1 MLTISAAVDY
11 RYLPL
16 STTIYKDH
24 WLYPGPGIPLVPP
37 GVPKLI
43 PNIKW
48 SKCHSF
54 LLFFFDAG
62 RRLPLQR
69 RIDMAANDL
78 VQDASLPVAS
88 SIMASDNH
96 DPEKSAM
103 VSGGISGATNV
114 CSRKPPM
121 SVPVEQNKGGYS
133 SSNGSFF
140 YGTSNSLPL
149 SPDTGRR
156 DRPSTN
162 GRFQPYE
169 RKPLSRKSSQKDE
182 EMFSS
187 SPEKA
192 NENGPHF
199 LKVCSASPTSKLVL
213 GSPDGPSV
221 RKKHSPGK
229 ENMSAC
235 VHNFPSQSSSYAS
248 RFHKSRFEVP
258 PEIKEQQMMSGST
271 KQKLLCKGATID
283 GKFMRVS

>member
-1 MLTISAAVDY
+1 
-11 RYLPL
+11 
-16 STTIYKDH
+16 
-24 WLYPGPGIPLVPP
+24 
-37 GVPKLI
+37 
-43 PNIKW
+43 
-48 SKCHSF
+48 
-54 LLFFFDAG
+54 
-62 RRLPLQR
+62 
-69 RIDMAANDL
+69 MATANDL

-103 VSGGISGATNV
+103 VPGGISGATNV
-114 CSRKPPM
+114 GNREPPM
-121 SVPVEQNKGGYS
+121 SVPVNKNKGRYS
-133 SSNGSFF
+133 SPNGSFF
-140 YGTSNSLPL
+140 YGASNSLRL

-169 RKPLSRKSSQKDE
+169 RKPLSRKSSQNSLKDE

-192 NENGPHF
+192 NENGLYF
-199 LKVCSASPTSKLVL
+199 LKVGSASPTSKLVL

-235 VHNFPSQSSSYAS
+235 VHNFPSQSSPYAS

-258 PEIKEQQMMSGST
+258 PEIQEQQMMSGST
-271 KQKLLCKGATID
+271 KQKLLCTGATID